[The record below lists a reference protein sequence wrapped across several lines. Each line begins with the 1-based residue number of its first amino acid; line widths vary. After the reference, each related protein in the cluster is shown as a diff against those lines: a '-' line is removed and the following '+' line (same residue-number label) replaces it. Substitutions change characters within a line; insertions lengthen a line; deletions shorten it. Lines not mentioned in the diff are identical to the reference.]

1 MLSLRLMKF
10 YLCSKEVVMDVLKF
24 FCGLVLFIGVT
35 LSGLYVYMQSQ
46 TATIV
51 YACSEVT
58 DKDPADVQ
66 RICKYA
72 MKWK

>member
-1 MLSLRLMKF
+1 MKF
-10 YLCSKEVVMDVLKF
+10 YLCSKENEMDVLKF
-24 FCGLVLFIGVT
+24 FCGLVLFVGVA
-35 LSGLYVYMQSQ
+35 LSSLYMYVQSQ

-58 DKDPADVQ
+58 DKDPEDVQ

-72 MKWK
+72 LKWK

>member
-1 MLSLRLMKF
+1 MKF
-10 YLCSKEVVMDVLKF
+10 YLCSKESVMDVLKF
-24 FCGLVLFIGVT
+24 FCALVLFVGVM
-35 LSGLYVYMQSQ
+35 LSGLYVYVQSQ

-58 DKDPADVQ
+58 NKDPEDVQ